1 MNAIGIRYLGAWS
14 MTALLAACGGGG
26 GDSASVPVVAVAS
39 PLAGGWEGTSS
50 SGDGLQ
56 AMILED
62 GRMWV
67 VDGTQVSG
75 TLFVSGLTRGTL
87 TTSGT
92 AVSAADLRMHD
103 LGTGAVA
110 AGTLSGT
117 FTAGT
122 RITATVTSG
131 GASATVQLAPAAATT
146 YNYDSAATLAA
157 VAGNWPGFFSN
168 DTGTVVVAANGG
180 FTSTTASGCKV
191 SGTVLPRASGK
202 NVYDVTVSFGTA
214 ACNVPV
220 GTTAAGN
227 AIITNLT
234 GGARQLAIAVATS
247 DGANAGVFFGQR

>member
-1 MNAIGIRYLGAWS
+1 MNSIGIRRLGALS
-14 MTALLAACGGGG
+14 LTALVAACGGGG
-26 GDSASVPVVAVAS
+26 GDSATVPVVAVAS
-39 PLAGGWEGTSS
+39 PLAGAWEGTSS

-87 TTSGT
+87 TTNGT

-110 AGTLSGT
+110 SGTLSGT

-122 RITATVTSG
+122 RITATVTAG
-131 GASATVQLAPAAATT
+131 AASATVQLAPAAAAT
-146 YNYDSAATLAA
+146 YNYDTAATLAA

-168 DTGTVVVAANGG
+168 DTGTVVVAANGS
-180 FTSTTASGCKV
+180 FTSTTSSGCSV

-202 NVYDVTVSFGTA
+202 NVYDVSVSFGTA

-220 GTTAAGN
+220 GTSAAGN

-234 GGARQLAIAVATS
+234 GGVRQLAIAVSTS
-247 DGANAGVFFGQR
+247 DGVNAGVFFGQR